1 MTPNT
6 LLLRQIHPSFI
17 QDGRVTSQAFRPTPK
32 DESLLSVDDGD
43 RVTAEA
49 SWQRF
54 ITSPAC
60 KSVGVQALSLAE
72 CTAQELS
79 LIEDGNPHTEHC
91 SIDFT
96 AFEKKTIEKKSKL
109 LRAKAEARGWLF
121 REAVA

>member
-1 MTPNT
+1 MTPDT

-32 DESLLSVDDGD
+32 DEFLLSVDDGD

-54 ITSPAC
+54 MVNPAC

-72 CTAQELS
+72 CAAQELTV
-79 LIEDGNPHTEHC
+79 IEDGNPHPEHC
-91 SIDFT
+91 SVDFT
-96 AFEKKTIEKKSKL
+96 AFDRKAIEKKSKL
-109 LRAKAEARGWLF
+109 LRAQAETRGWLF
-121 REAVA
+121 REEVA

>member
-1 MTPNT
+1 MTPDT

-32 DESLLSVDDGD
+32 DEFLLSVDDGN

-54 ITSPAC
+54 MTNPTC

-72 CTAQELS
+72 CKAEELPV
-79 LIEDGNPHTEHC
+79 IEDGIPHPEHC
-91 SIDFT
+91 SVDFT
-96 AFEKKTIEKKSKL
+96 AFDKKEIEKKSKL
-109 LRAKAEARGWLF
+109 LRVQAETRGWLF

>member
-1 MTPNT
+1 MTPDT

-32 DESLLSVDDGD
+32 DEFLLSVDDGD

-54 ITSPAC
+54 ITNPAC
-60 KSVGVQALSLAE
+60 KSFGVQALSQAE
-72 CTAQELS
+72 CTAQELTVV
-79 LIEDGNPHTEHC
+79 EDGEPYPEHC
-91 SIDFT
+91 SVDFT
-96 AFEKKTIEKKSKL
+96 AFDKKVIEKKSKL
-109 LRAKAEARGWLF
+109 LRAQAETRGWLF